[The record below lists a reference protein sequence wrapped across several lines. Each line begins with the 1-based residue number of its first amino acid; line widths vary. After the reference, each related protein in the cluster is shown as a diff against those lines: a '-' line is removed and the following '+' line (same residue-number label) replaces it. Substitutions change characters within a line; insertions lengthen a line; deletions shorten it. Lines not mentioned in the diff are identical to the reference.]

1 MSLDKRL
8 CLIFDLIGL
17 HLISDRS
24 LLLIQKCID
33 IQCTITVKHILSA
46 GAKIHTR
53 CDQIIT
59 DLFKLRT
66 RMVCAVQCCRCCNDR
81 GSQRSSLCVSV
92 CTAHL
97 CRIHTSRCYD
107 ITVVTIVGIRSKLP
121 VRIQCSDTDHVL
133 IGSRVIEECRAV
145 ITGSRHTD
153 HIAVRRQLRI
163 ITEDIFI
170 CHKGHVYHIC
180 IGFDRIRQTKNKI
193 GCSQKITLRI
203 CIAFDHKQ
211 LCLRRNT
218 CDTASIIH
226 GCTQSSGNTCSMSL
240 LILDHRHI
248 IILDDLVTRSIIRKL
263 TDPPLKFL
271 MIRINTGINN
281 GYRHS
286 GTLIVLPGIPQVQIA
301 RLALLIVVRITHL
314 VIRSRLI
321 QLMLAGIHRARLHMI
336 V

>member
-133 IGSRVIEECRAV
+133 IGSR
-145 ITGSRHTD
+145 
-153 HIAVRRQLRI
+153 QLRI

-240 LILDHRHI
+240 LILDHR
-248 IILDDLVTRSIIRKL
+248 RSCHPKHY
-263 TDPPLKFL
+263 KKA
-271 MIRINTGINN
+271 
-281 GYRHS
+281 Y
-286 GTLIVLPGIPQVQIA
+286 
-301 RLALLIVVRITHL
+301 
-314 VIRSRLI
+314 
-321 QLMLAGIHRARLHMI
+321 
-336 V
+336 